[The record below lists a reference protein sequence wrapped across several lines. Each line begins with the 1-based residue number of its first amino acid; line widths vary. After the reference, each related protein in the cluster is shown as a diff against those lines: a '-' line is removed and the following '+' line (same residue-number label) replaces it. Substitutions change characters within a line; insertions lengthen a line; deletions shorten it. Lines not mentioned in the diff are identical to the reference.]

1 MAKKPNVINHFG
13 KLQGWNCVTVNL
25 LGRDV
30 VGIIEIGYS
39 DSTKKSNIMGAG
51 GYPVG
56 RSEENYE
63 AKAYITVL
71 KEEVDGLQSSLP
83 KGTRLQ
89 DIEPFDIPV
98 IYEAPNGIIIKD
110 VIRNAEFLGTEMAIK
125 QGDGSIAIKYEL
137 IVSHID
143 WNI

>member
-1 MAKKPNVINHFG
+1 MAKNTNVINHFG
-13 KLQGWNCVTVNL
+13 KLQGWNCVTFNL

-30 VGIIEIGYS
+30 VGIIEINYS
-39 DSTKKSNIMGAG
+39 DSMGAG
-51 GYPVG
+51 GFPVG

-63 AKAYITVL
+63 AKASITIL
-71 KEEVDGLQSSLP
+71 KEEVDGIHRSLP

-98 IYEAPNGIIIKD
+98 IYEAPSGLIIKD

-125 QGDGSIAIKYEL
+125 QGDGSIAIKFEL